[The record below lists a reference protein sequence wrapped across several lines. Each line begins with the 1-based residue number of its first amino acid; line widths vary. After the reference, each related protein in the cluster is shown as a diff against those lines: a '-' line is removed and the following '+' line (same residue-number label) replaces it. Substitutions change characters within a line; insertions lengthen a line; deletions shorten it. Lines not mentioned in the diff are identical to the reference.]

1 MTSHT
6 PSPTLSTTVLK
17 VLRVDSSG
25 RQQNSITR
33 QLTDTLMQQ
42 FARVG
47 RPLQVIT
54 RDVAPGLPVV
64 NEDWINANFTDPAQ
78 RSAAQRTVLAESDTL
93 VQELIDSD
101 VLVIGAPLYNFS
113 IPAALKAWI
122 DLIARARLTFRYGDS
137 GPVGLLNGKQA
148 FVILASGGTALGSEQ
163 DFASAYLRH
172 VLAFVGITDVQFI
185 NADRQMQQGD
195 AARSA
200 AIAQIEQATKS
211 LLLAA

>member
-6 PSPTLSTTVLK
+6 KTLK

-25 RQQNSITR
+25 RQQNSTTRELTDALIQQLSSQGR
-33 QLTDTLMQQ
+33 QL
-42 FARVG
+42 
-47 RPLQVIT
+47 QVTT

-78 RSAAQRTVLAESDTL
+78 RSAAQQAVLAPSDAL

-101 VLVIGAPLYNFS
+101 VLVIGAPLYNFG

-122 DLIARARLTFRYGDS
+122 DLIARARLTFRYGEN
-137 GPVGLLNGKQA
+137 GPVGLLTGKQA

-185 NADRQMQQGD
+185 HAERQMQQGV
-195 AARSA
+195 AARNA
-200 AIAQIEQATKS
+200 AMAQIQQVAP
-211 LLLAA
+211 LADLAA

>member
-6 PSPTLSTTVLK
+6 IPLK

-25 RQQNSITR
+25 RQQNSTTRTLTDVLIQQLASRGR
-33 QLTDTLMQQ
+33 QLQIT
-42 FARVG
+42 
-47 RPLQVIT
+47 T
-54 RDVAPGLPVV
+54 RDVASGLPVV

-78 RSAAQRTVLAESDTL
+78 RSAAQHTVLAPSDAL
-93 VQELIDSD
+93 VQELIDNN
-101 VLVIGAPLYNFS
+101 VLVIGAPLYNFG

-137 GPVGLLNGKQA
+137 GPIGLLSGKQA
-148 FVILASGGTALGSEQ
+148 FVILASGGTALGGEL

-172 VLAFVGITDVQFI
+172 ILAFVGITDVQFI
-185 NADRQMQQGD
+185 NADRQMHQGD